1 MNLNRENKDISN
13 KKNIFGILN
22 IYKPTKITSFDVVR
36 IIRKLTNEKKVGH
49 CGTLDPEA
57 CGVLPICIGKATKA
71 IDYIMENN
79 KVYVA
84 ELKLGEVTDTYDI
97 EGKVIRQCDVN
108 VTAEEVMEAVYSFKG
123 DIKQV
128 PPMYSALKVNGKK
141 LYELAREGIEIE
153 REARSITI
161 HDIKVLEINL
171 PYVKM
176 EVNCSKGTYIRSLCY
191 DIGEKLGCG
200 AMMSA
205 LERTATGKFTK
216 ENSINIESLNKENI
230 YDYIIPIENAF
241 LNYPKVVANIKFKT
255 LLLNG
260 VILKDKSFTSDILKD
275 EIYRVYDEE
284 NSLVGIGRK
293 NDVGFKL
300 IKVLI

>member
-108 VTAEEVMEAVYSFKG
+108 VTEEEVIEAVYSFKG
-123 DIKQV
+123 NIKQV
-128 PPMYSALKVNGKK
+128 PPMYSALKVNGKR

-153 REARSITI
+153 REARNITI

-171 PYVKM
+171 PYVKV

-260 VILKDKSFTSDILKD
+260 VILKDKSFTADIEKD

-284 NSLVGIGRK
+284 NNLVGIGRK

>member
-1 MNLNRENKDISN
+1 MNLNRDNKDISN

-22 IYKPTKITSFDVVR
+22 VYKPRKITSFDVVR
-36 IIRKLTNEKKVGH
+36 VIRKLTNEKKVGH

-71 IDYIMENN
+71 IEYIMENN
-79 KVYVA
+79 KTYIA
-84 ELKLGEVTDTYDI
+84 ELKLGEITDTYDI
-97 EGKVIRQCDVN
+97 EGKIIRQCDVN
-108 VTAEEVMEAVYSFKG
+108 VTEEEVIEAVNSFKG

-128 PPMYSALKVNGKK
+128 PPMYSAIKVKGKK

-153 REARSITI
+153 REARDVTI

-171 PYVKM
+171 PCVKM

-200 AMMSA
+200 AMMNA

-216 ENSINIESLNKENI
+216 ENSINLEALNEENI

-241 LNYPKVVANIKFKT
+241 LNYPKISANTKFKT

-260 VILKDKSFTSDILKD
+260 VILKDKSFISNIEKD
-275 EIYRVYDEE
+275 KIYRIYDER
-284 NSLVGIGRK
+284 NNLIGIGRK

>member
-57 CGVLPICIGKATKA
+57 SGVLPICIGKATKA

-108 VTAEEVMEAVYSFKG
+108 VTPEEVMEAVYSFKG
-123 DIKQV
+123 NIKQV

-260 VILKDKSFTSDILKD
+260 VILKDKSFTSNILKD

-284 NSLVGIGRK
+284 NNLVGIGRK

-300 IKVLI
+300 IKVLN

>member
-1 MNLNRENKDISN
+1 MNLDRENKDISN

-97 EGKVIRQCDVN
+97 EGKVIRKCDVN

-153 REARSITI
+153 REARSVTI

-260 VILKDKSFTSDILKD
+260 VILKDKSFTSKIEKD

-284 NSLVGIGRK
+284 NNLVGIGRK

>member
-1 MNLNRENKDISN
+1 
-13 KKNIFGILN
+13 
-22 IYKPTKITSFDVVR
+22 
-36 IIRKLTNEKKVGH
+36 
-49 CGTLDPEA
+49 
-57 CGVLPICIGKATKA
+57 
-71 IDYIMENN
+71 
-79 KVYVA
+79 
-84 ELKLGEVTDTYDI
+84 
-97 EGKVIRQCDVN
+97 
-108 VTAEEVMEAVYSFKG
+108 
-123 DIKQV
+123 
-128 PPMYSALKVNGKK
+128 MYSALKVNGKK

-260 VILKDKSFTSDILKD
+260 VILKDKSFTSNILKD

-284 NSLVGIGRK
+284 NNLVGIGRK

-300 IKVLI
+300 IKVLV

>member
-108 VTAEEVMEAVYSFKG
+108 VTAEEVMEAIYSFKG
-123 DIKQV
+123 NIKQV

-205 LERTATGKFTK
+205 LERTATGRFTK

-241 LNYPKVVANIKFKT
+241 LNYPKIVADIKFKT

-260 VILKDKSFTSDILKD
+260 VILKDKSFTSNILKD

-284 NSLVGIGRK
+284 NNLVGIGRK

>member
-71 IDYIMENN
+71 IDYIMEKN

-108 VTAEEVMEAVYSFKG
+108 VTAEEVIEAVYSFKG
-123 DIKQV
+123 NIKQV

-153 REARSITI
+153 REARDITI

-241 LNYPKVVANIKFKT
+241 LNYPKVVASIKFKT

-260 VILKDKSFTSDILKD
+260 VILKDKSFTSDIEKD

-284 NSLVGIGRK
+284 NNLVGIGRK

>member
-1 MNLNRENKDISN
+1 M
-13 KKNIFGILN
+13 FGILN

-108 VTAEEVMEAVYSFKG
+108 VTVEEVMEAVYSFKG
-123 DIKQV
+123 NIKQV

-176 EVNCSKGTYIRSLCY
+176 EVNCSKGAYIRSLCY

-260 VILKDKSFTSDILKD
+260 VILKDKSFTSNILKD

-284 NSLVGIGRK
+284 NNLVGIGRK

-300 IKVLI
+300 IKVLV

>member
-1 MNLNRENKDISN
+1 M
-13 KKNIFGILN
+13 FGILN

-108 VTAEEVMEAVYSFKG
+108 VTEEEVIEAVYSFKG
-123 DIKQV
+123 NIKQV
-128 PPMYSALKVNGKK
+128 PPMYSALKVNGKR

-153 REARSITI
+153 REARNITI

-171 PYVKM
+171 PYVKV

-260 VILKDKSFTSDILKD
+260 VILKDKSFTADIEKD

-284 NSLVGIGRK
+284 NNLVGIGRK

>member
-71 IDYIMENN
+71 IDYIMEKN

-108 VTAEEVMEAVYSFKG
+108 VTAEEVIEAVYSFKG
-123 DIKQV
+123 NIKQV

-153 REARSITI
+153 REARDITI

-260 VILKDKSFTSDILKD
+260 VILKDKSFTSDIEKD

-284 NSLVGIGRK
+284 NNLVGIGRK

>member
-108 VTAEEVMEAVYSFKG
+108 VTVEEVMEAVYSFKG
-123 DIKQV
+123 NIKQV

-260 VILKDKSFTSDILKD
+260 VILKDKSFTSNILKD

-284 NSLVGIGRK
+284 NNLVGIGRK
-293 NDVGFKL
+293 NDVCFKL
-300 IKVLI
+300 IKVLV

>member
-1 MNLNRENKDISN
+1 M
-13 KKNIFGILN
+13 FGILN
-22 IYKPTKITSFDVVR
+22 VYKPTKITSFDVVR

-123 DIKQV
+123 NIKQV

-216 ENSINIESLNKENI
+216 ENSINIESLNEENI

-241 LNYPKVVANIKFKT
+241 LNYPKIVADIKFKT

-260 VILKDKSFTSDILKD
+260 VILKDKSFTSNILKD

-284 NSLVGIGRK
+284 NNLVGIGRK

-300 IKVLI
+300 IKILI

>member
-123 DIKQV
+123 NIKQV

-205 LERTATGKFTK
+205 LERTATGRFTK

-241 LNYPKVVANIKFKT
+241 LNYPKIVADIKFKT

-260 VILKDKSFTSDILKD
+260 VILKDKSFTSNILKD

-284 NSLVGIGRK
+284 NNLVGIGRK

>member
-108 VTAEEVMEAVYSFKG
+108 VTVEEVMEAVYSFKG
-123 DIKQV
+123 NIKQV

-260 VILKDKSFTSDILKD
+260 VILKDKSFTSNILKD

-284 NSLVGIGRK
+284 NNLVGIGRK

-300 IKVLI
+300 IKVLV

>member
-108 VTAEEVMEAVYSFKG
+108 VTVEEVMEAVYSFKG
-123 DIKQV
+123 NIKQV

-241 LNYPKVVANIKFKT
+241 LNYPKVIANIKFKT

-260 VILKDKSFTSDILKD
+260 VILKDKSFTSNILKD

-284 NSLVGIGRK
+284 NNLVGIGRK

-300 IKVLI
+300 IKVLV

>member
-108 VTAEEVMEAVYSFKG
+108 VTVEEVMEAVYSFKG
-123 DIKQV
+123 NIKQV

-216 ENSINIESLNKENI
+216 ENSINTINTSNKN
-230 YDYIIPIENAF
+230 
-241 LNYPKVVANIKFKT
+241 
-255 LLLNG
+255 
-260 VILKDKSFTSDILKD
+260 FT
-275 EIYRVYDEE
+275 V
-284 NSLVGIGRK
+284 NSS
-293 NDVGFKL
+293 
-300 IKVLI
+300 

>member
-1 MNLNRENKDISN
+1 M
-13 KKNIFGILN
+13 FGILN

-108 VTAEEVMEAVYSFKG
+108 VTVEEVMEAVYSFKG
-123 DIKQV
+123 NIKQV

-260 VILKDKSFTSDILKD
+260 VILKDKSFTSNILKD

-284 NSLVGIGRK
+284 NNLVGIGRK

-300 IKVLI
+300 IKVLV

>member
-1 MNLNRENKDISN
+1 M
-13 KKNIFGILN
+13 FGILN

-97 EGKVIRQCDVN
+97 EGKVIRKCDVN

-153 REARSITI
+153 REARSVTI

-260 VILKDKSFTSDILKD
+260 VILKDKSFTSKIEKD

-284 NSLVGIGRK
+284 NNLVGIGRK